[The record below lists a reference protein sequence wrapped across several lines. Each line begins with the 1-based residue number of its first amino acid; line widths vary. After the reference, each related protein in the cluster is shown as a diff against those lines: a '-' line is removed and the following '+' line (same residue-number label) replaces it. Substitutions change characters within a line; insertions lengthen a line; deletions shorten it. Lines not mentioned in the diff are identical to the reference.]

1 MEVQGETNRAGFK
14 VSLNKKGNYIL
25 LMNYLKGE
33 GEI

>member
-1 MEVQGETNRAGFK
+1 MVVQGETDGAGFK
-14 VSLNKKGNYIL
+14 VFLNQKGNYIL